1 MPSECRTTNH
11 IITSID
17 SISEAGLMLR
27 AFTSTWTLFFGLLL
41 ISAGS
46 GLQVVLLGTRAPEAG
61 FSNFATSIVMSGWFA
76 GIFLGSMI
84 VPKILAKVGHVR
96 VFGAMAAIAS
106 ATVLVHIIF
115 FNPSVWT
122 ALRFASGF
130 SFAGMYIVC
139 ESWLNEKATN
149 ETRGQLLSL
158 YTITNMGG
166 MGAGQMM
173 VSFGQDGGTGLFLLA
188 SVMVSIAVVPILITA
203 SSAPNFETPERISFR
218 RLIQVSPLA
227 VVGMTCIGII
237 ISMVFGMGAVYGSLI
252 GLNNTQ
258 IGYFITA
265 VTLGT
270 LIFQYPIGK
279 LSDRFDR
286 RAIILVSAIFA
297 GLIASIA
304 GLFGPKS
311 FSTLIILMLILGGLI
326 FSLYSL
332 FIAHAN
338 DYLTPNQMVAMSS
351 GLLMINS
358 GGAVIGS
365 PLAAFVIDLI
375 NVTAFM
381 PTIAV
386 VLFTLSGFIIYR
398 MTVRN
403 AVPAAAQG
411 AFVAIPDTSTGV
423 AVSLSP
429 EVEWVMDQDH
439 ETDDN
444 DPFKGNPYVN

>member
-1 MPSECRTTNH
+1 
-11 IITSID
+11 
-17 SISEAGLMLR
+17 MLR
-27 AFTSTWTLFFGLLL
+27 AIISNWTLFFGLLL

-84 VPKILAKVGHVR
+84 VPNILSKVGHVR

-106 ATVLVHIIF
+106 ATVLIHIVF
-115 FNPSVWT
+115 LNPYAWAT
-122 ALRFASGF
+122 MRFASGF

-158 YTITNMGG
+158 YTIINVGG

-173 VSFGQDGGTGLFLLA
+173 VSFGQEGGTGLFLLA
-188 SVMVSIAVVPILITA
+188 SVMVSVAVVPILITA
-203 SSAPNFETPERISFR
+203 SSAPSFEAPERISFR

-227 VVGMTCIGII
+227 VVGMSCIGVI
-237 ISMVFGMGAVYGSLI
+237 ISMIFGMGAVYGNLI

-265 VTLGT
+265 ITLGT
-270 LIFQYPIGK
+270 LIFQYPIGQ
-279 LSDRFDR
+279 LSDKFDR
-286 RAIILVSAIFA
+286 RAVILVSAIIA
-297 GLIASIA
+297 GLTASIA
-304 GLFGPKS
+304 GLFGSDS
-311 FSTLIILMLILGGLI
+311 FPLLIVLMVIFGGLI

-338 DYLTPNQMVAMSS
+338 DYLTPSQMVAMSS
-351 GLLMINS
+351 GLLMVN
-358 GGAVIGS
+358 GAGAVVGS
-365 PLAAFVIDLI
+365 PLAAFVIEIVD
-375 NVTAFM
+375 VAAFM
-381 PTIAV
+381 PTIAL
-386 VLFTLSGFIIYR
+386 VLLTLSGFVIYR
-398 MTVRN
+398 MNARS
-403 AVPAAAQG
+403 AVPTEAQG

-423 AVSLSP
+423 AVNLSP
-429 EVEWVMDQDH
+429 EVEWVMDDAG
-439 ETDDN
+439 TIDDS
-444 DPFKGNPYVN
+444 DPFKDNPYVN